1 MSCALCMSSSI
12 FAEGTKAAATRYAV
26 NEPISSSDCHRTMK
40 RSREPCMDRH
50 TLLVTRTGANEYAL
64 IHCIRSYSYKSR
76 NNFLHAQPMAWAIL
90 FESIITILAT
100 VQHNWQCISWLYIDS
115 TIEFHVKRYESISK
129 QNGCI
134 QVH

>member
-1 MSCALCMSSSI
+1 MGATRLSFRS
-12 FAEGTKAAATRYAV
+12 KAAATRYVV
-26 NEPISSSDCHRTMK
+26 NEPIPSSDCHRTMT
-40 RSREPCMDRH
+40 RSRELCMCRH

-90 FESIITILAT
+90 FESRITILAT
-100 VQHNWQCISWLYIDS
+100 VQHNWKCISWFYIDS
-115 TIEFHVKRYESISK
+115 TKEFHVKRYESISK

>member
-1 MSCALCMSSSI
+1 MSVP
-12 FAEGTKAAATRYAV
+12 KAAATRCVV
-26 NEPISSSDCHRTMK
+26 NEPISSSDCHRTMT
-40 RSREPCMDRH
+40 RSREPCLCRH

-76 NNFLHAQPMAWAIL
+76 NNFLYAQPMAWAIL

-115 TIEFHVKRYESISK
+115 TKEFHVKRYEIISM

-134 QVH
+134 HVHRYTATPSRASG